1 MSDILPRSFFE
12 RSSIQVARDLLGKR
26 LVRREGGLRLAGY
39 ILETE
44 AYQGEQDL
52 ACHARAGLT
61 PRTRV
66 MYGPAGIAYV
76 YFTYGAHWMLNAV
89 TEPENHPSAVLIR
102 AILPVEGLERIAQ
115 LRPLPKKRSLPTN
128 NSVIPGWTDGPAKLT
143 QALAI
148 DGHFNGVDLCTPDH
162 NLWVEN
168 GITIPDLDVS
178 TSPRIGIDSVPE
190 PWKSMPWRFLAR
202 LKTNLPDRST
212 EPINP

>member
-1 MSDILPRSFFE
+1 MDDILPRSFFE
-12 RSSIQVARDLLGKR
+12 RTSTEVARDLLGKR
-26 LVRREGGLRLAGY
+26 LVRREGGLRLVGL

-66 MYGPAGIAYV
+66 MYGPPGFAYV
-76 YFTYGAHWMLNAV
+76 YFTYGAHWMLNVV

-102 AILPVEGLERIAQ
+102 AIHPVEGLERISQ
-115 LRPLPKKRSLPTN
+115 LRPLPKNRSLPTPN
-128 NSVIPGWTDGPAKLT
+128 HSVVPGWTDGPAKLT

-148 DGHFNGVDLCTPDH
+148 DGHFNGVDLCSQASA
-162 NLWVEN
+162 LWIET
-168 GITIPDLDVS
+168 GIDLPEADVS
-178 TSPRIGIDSVPE
+178 TGPRIGIDSVPE

-202 LKTNLPDRST
+202 SKTGFDLT
-212 EPINP
+212 NP